1 MLWSSLFITR
11 LITSN
16 WVFFLIHLISCT
28 CRHRSGL
35 NCCLIVWT
43 LPRIKRFCR
52 AFCWAFL
59 TNITDDLLSRAW
71 FAVTRFAVIDFVYLE
86 PVHPFKLD
94 SCIVRGSQLIQC
106 DCFIGFIDLSVP
118 GTFRPTCILPWGKA
132 LIDVHDHDLRLVLD
146 HGFHKGLVYIERLS
160 QVSQEDV
167 PFVLPNERLELFLE
181 GRLDDR
187 RGLDL

>member
-1 MLWSSLFITR
+1 M
-11 LITSN
+11 
-16 WVFFLIHLISCT
+16 
-28 CRHRSGL
+28 
-35 NCCLIVWT
+35 NCGLIVWT
-43 LPRIKRFCR
+43 LSRIKRFCR

-59 TNITDDLLSRAW
+59 TSITDYLLSRAR

-86 PVHPFKLD
+86 PVHPFELD

-146 HGFHKGLVYIERLS
+146 HGLHKGLVYIERLS